1 MAHKK
6 TVAVVM
12 AAALS
17 VTGAVFVPS
26 PALAAYATQGTEKS
40 GKDVFWLDFA
50 GLRGPDGKLIPGKEV
65 TVPGLDGYTVTVKVG
80 KDSKTVGVDKRA
92 LAFEIPGEPT
102 LVGSDAK
109 VELTVTLTKDGKPE
123 PLTLV
128 VPDVSQDVK
137 VTTSAG
143 DWRAHALDISGKRLG
158 SKSFSALPRP
168 ATPDTPLVATEN
180 KDNSTTLTLELGK
193 DNQKM
198 MVGVLKERPADA
210 AAPVDPIAELGR
222 GFADLNKAL
231 EPLVVAPAS
240 VPSAVSAAPSAA
252 ASSSETTTTTA
263 PSSTET
269 TTSEPTPTESSSATT
284 SSSATVTSSAEPS
297 PAPAE
302 SSSASAATPV
312 PDTPMSEETTTTTS
326 TTTTTTTTKEVP
338 SPAPTSTPRPTKPAK
353 PAGSSAASDS
363 EAIIGTVVGLLVT
376 GGMVA
381 GLAGGTLNKAL
392 APSKP
397 SGNNDGTSKTGP
409 QQKKPK
415 VTVKQPGGGDSLTL
429 AELKQQT
436 SATKPLTSNTK
447 KTTTKTK
454 VSAKSGQKKPKIS
467 VGKSSSKKKSTSKK
481 KLADTGAPVG
491 LPVGI
496 ASLLIMS
503 GLILLG
509 VRQTRR
515 QI

>member
-143 DWRAHALDISGKRLG
+143 EWRAHALDISGKRLG
-158 SKSFSALPRP
+158 SKSFSAHPRP

-198 MVGVLKERPADA
+198 MVGVLKERPAGA
-210 AAPVDPIAELGR
+210 AAPVDPIADLGR
-222 GFADLNKAL
+222 GLADLNKAL
-231 EPLVVAPAS
+231 EPLVAAPTS

-297 PAPAE
+297 PA
-302 SSSASAATPV
+302 SAATPA
-312 PDTPMSEETTTTTS
+312 PNTPMSEETTTTS
-326 TTTTTTTTKEVP
+326 TTTMTTTTKEVP
-338 SPAPTSTPRPTKPAK
+338 SPATTSTPRPTKPAK

-397 SGNNDGTSKTGP
+397 SGNNDGTLKTGP

-436 SATKPLTSNTK
+436 SATKPSTSNTK

>member
-143 DWRAHALDISGKRLG
+143 EWRAHALDISGKRLG
-158 SKSFSALPRP
+158 SKSFSAHPRP

-198 MVGVLKERPADA
+198 MVGVLKERPAGA

-222 GFADLNKAL
+222 GLADLNKAL
-231 EPLVVAPAS
+231 EPLVAAPTS

-297 PAPAE
+297 
-302 SSSASAATPV
+302 SASAATPA
-312 PDTPMSEETTTTTS
+312 PNTPMSEETTTTS
-326 TTTTTTTTKEVP
+326 TTTMTTTTKEVP

-363 EAIIGTVVGLLVT
+363 EAVIGTVVGLLVT

-392 APSKP
+392 TPSKP
-397 SGNNDGTSKTGP
+397 SGNTGADSKTGP

-436 SATKPLTSNTK
+436 SAMKPSTSNTK

-467 VGKSSSKKKSTSKK
+467 VGKSSSKKKSISKK

>member
-143 DWRAHALDISGKRLG
+143 EWRAHALDISGKRLG
-158 SKSFSALPRP
+158 SKSFSAHPRP

-198 MVGVLKERPADA
+198 MVGVLKERPAGA

-222 GFADLNKAL
+222 GLADLNKAL
-231 EPLVVAPAS
+231 EPLVAAPTS

-269 TTSEPTPTESSSATT
+269 ITSEPTPTESSSATT
-284 SSSATVTSSAEPS
+284 SSSAEPS

-302 SSSASAATPV
+302 PSSASAATPA
-312 PDTPMSEETTTTTS
+312 PNTPMSEETTTTS
-326 TTTTTTTTKEVP
+326 TTTMTTTTKEVP

-363 EAIIGTVVGLLVT
+363 EAAIGTVVGLLVT

-397 SGNNDGTSKTGP
+397 SGNTGADSKTGP

-436 SATKPLTSNTK
+436 SATKPSTSNTK

>member
-6 TVAVVM
+6 SVAVVM

-17 VTGAVFVPS
+17 VTGAVFAPA

-143 DWRAHALDISGKRLG
+143 EWRAHALDISGKRLG
-158 SKSFSALPRP
+158 SKSFSAHPRP

-198 MVGVLKERPADA
+198 MVGVLKERPAGA

-222 GFADLNKAL
+222 GLADLNKAL
-231 EPLVVAPAS
+231 EPLVAAPMS

-302 SSSASAATPV
+302 PSSASAATPA
-312 PDTPMSEETTTTTS
+312 PNTPMSEETTTTS
-326 TTTTTTTTKEVP
+326 TTTMTKEVP

-363 EAIIGTVVGLLVT
+363 EAVIGTVVGLLVT

-397 SGNNDGTSKTGP
+397 SGNTGADSKTGP

-436 SATKPLTSNTK
+436 SATKPSTSNTK

>member
-6 TVAVVM
+6 SVAVVM

-17 VTGAVFVPS
+17 VTGAVFAPA

-143 DWRAHALDISGKRLG
+143 EWRAHALDISGKRLG
-158 SKSFSALPRP
+158 SKSFSARPRP

-198 MVGVLKERPADA
+198 MVGVLKERPAGA

-222 GFADLNKAL
+222 GLADLNKAL
-231 EPLVVAPAS
+231 EPLVAAPMS

-302 SSSASAATPV
+302 PSSASAATPA
-312 PDTPMSEETTTTTS
+312 PNTPMSEETTTTS
-326 TTTTTTTTKEVP
+326 TTTTTKEVP

-363 EAIIGTVVGLLVT
+363 EAVIGTVVGLLVT

-397 SGNNDGTSKTGP
+397 SGNTGADSKTGP

-436 SATKPLTSNTK
+436 SATKPSTSNTK

>member
-143 DWRAHALDISGKRLG
+143 EWRAHALDISGKRLG
-158 SKSFSALPRP
+158 SKSFSAHPRP

-198 MVGVLKERPADA
+198 MVGVLKERPAGA

-222 GFADLNKAL
+222 GLADLNKAL
-231 EPLVVAPAS
+231 EPLVAAPTS

-302 SSSASAATPV
+302 PSSASAATPA
-312 PDTPMSEETTTTTS
+312 PNTPMSEETTTTS
-326 TTTTTTTTKEVP
+326 TTTMTTTTKEVP

-363 EAIIGTVVGLLVT
+363 EAVIGTVVGLLVT

-392 APSKP
+392 TPSKP
-397 SGNNDGTSKTGP
+397 SGNTGADSKTGP

-436 SATKPLTSNTK
+436 SATKPSTSNTK

-467 VGKSSSKKKSTSKK
+467 VGKSSSKKKSISKK

>member
-6 TVAVVM
+6 SVAVVM

-17 VTGAVFVPS
+17 VTGAVFAPA

-143 DWRAHALDISGKRLG
+143 EWRAHALDISGKRLG
-158 SKSFSALPRP
+158 SKSFSAHPRP

-198 MVGVLKERPADA
+198 MVGVLKERPAGA

-222 GFADLNKAL
+222 GLADLNKAL
-231 EPLVVAPAS
+231 EPLVAAPTS

-297 PAPAE
+297 
-302 SSSASAATPV
+302 SASAEPSSAPN
-312 PDTPMSEETTTTTS
+312 TPMSEETTTTS
-326 TTTTTTTTKEVP
+326 TTTMTTTTKEVP

-363 EAIIGTVVGLLVT
+363 EAVIGTVVGLLVT

-397 SGNNDGTSKTGP
+397 SGNTGADSKTGP

-436 SATKPLTSNTK
+436 SATKPSTSNTK
-447 KTTTKTK
+447 KTTTTKTK

>member
-143 DWRAHALDISGKRLG
+143 EWRAHALDISGKRLG
-158 SKSFSALPRP
+158 SKCFSAHPRA

-198 MVGVLKERPADA
+198 MVGVLKERPAGA

-222 GFADLNKAL
+222 GLADLNKAL
-231 EPLVVAPAS
+231 EPLVAAPTS

-297 PAPAE
+297 
-302 SSSASAATPV
+302 SASAEPSSAPN
-312 PDTPMSEETTTTTS
+312 TPMSEETTTTS
-326 TTTTTTTTKEVP
+326 TTTMTTTTKEVP

-363 EAIIGTVVGLLVT
+363 EAAIGTVVGLLVT

-397 SGNNDGTSKTGP
+397 SGNTGADSKTGP

-436 SATKPLTSNTK
+436 SATKPSTSNTK

>member
-143 DWRAHALDISGKRLG
+143 EWRAHALDISGKRLG
-158 SKSFSALPRP
+158 SKSFSAHPRP

-198 MVGVLKERPADA
+198 MVGVLKERPAGA

-222 GFADLNKAL
+222 GLADLNKAL
-231 EPLVVAPAS
+231 EPLVAAPTS

-297 PAPAE
+297 SASAE
-302 SSSASAATPV
+302 PSSASAATPA
-312 PDTPMSEETTTTTS
+312 PNTPMSEETTTTS
-326 TTTTTTTTKEVP
+326 TTTMTTTTKEVP

-363 EAIIGTVVGLLVT
+363 EAVIGTVVGLLVT

-397 SGNNDGTSKTGP
+397 SGNTGADSKTGP

-436 SATKPLTSNTK
+436 SATKPSTSNTK

-467 VGKSSSKKKSTSKK
+467 VGKSSSKKKSISKK

>member
-143 DWRAHALDISGKRLG
+143 EWRAHALDISGKRLG
-158 SKSFSALPRP
+158 SKSFSAHPRP

-198 MVGVLKERPADA
+198 MVGVLKERPAGA

-222 GFADLNKAL
+222 GLADLNKAL
-231 EPLVVAPAS
+231 EPLVAAPTS

-297 PAPAE
+297 PAPN
-302 SSSASAATPV
+302 
-312 PDTPMSEETTTTTS
+312 TPMSEETTTTS
-326 TTTTTTTTKEVP
+326 TTTMTTTTKEVP

-363 EAIIGTVVGLLVT
+363 EAVIGTVVGLLVT

-397 SGNNDGTSKTGP
+397 SGNTGADSKTGP

-436 SATKPLTSNTK
+436 SATKPSTSNTK

-467 VGKSSSKKKSTSKK
+467 VGKSSSKKKSASKK

>member
-6 TVAVVM
+6 SVAVVM

-143 DWRAHALDISGKRLG
+143 EWRAHALDISGKRLG
-158 SKSFSALPRP
+158 SKSFSAHPRP

-198 MVGVLKERPADA
+198 MVGVLKERPAGA

-222 GFADLNKAL
+222 GLADLNKAL
-231 EPLVVAPAS
+231 EPLVAAPTS

-297 PAPAE
+297 SASAE
-302 SSSASAATPV
+302 PSSASAATPA
-312 PDTPMSEETTTTTS
+312 PNTPMSEETTTTS
-326 TTTTTTTTKEVP
+326 TTTMTTTTKEVP

-363 EAIIGTVVGLLVT
+363 EAVIGTVVGLLVT

-397 SGNNDGTSKTGP
+397 SGNTGADSKTGP

-436 SATKPLTSNTK
+436 SATKPSTSNTK

>member
-143 DWRAHALDISGKRLG
+143 EWRAHALDISGKRLG
-158 SKSFSALPRP
+158 SKSFSAHPRP

-198 MVGVLKERPADA
+198 MVGVLKERPAGA
-210 AAPVDPIAELGR
+210 AAPVDPIADLGR
-222 GFADLNKAL
+222 GLADLNKAL
-231 EPLVVAPAS
+231 EPLVAAPTS
-240 VPSAVSAAPSAA
+240 VRSAVSAAPSAA

-297 PAPAE
+297 PA
-302 SSSASAATPV
+302 SAATPA
-312 PDTPMSEETTTTTS
+312 PNTPMSEETTTTS
-326 TTTTTTTTKEVP
+326 TTTMTTTTKEVP
-338 SPAPTSTPRPTKPAK
+338 NPAPTSTPRPTKPAK

-363 EAIIGTVVGLLVT
+363 EAVIGTVVGLLVT

-397 SGNNDGTSKTGP
+397 SGNTGADSKTGP

-436 SATKPLTSNTK
+436 SATKPSTSNTK

>member
-6 TVAVVM
+6 SVAVVM

-17 VTGAVFVPS
+17 VTGAVFAPA

-143 DWRAHALDISGKRLG
+143 EWRAHALDISGKRLG
-158 SKSFSALPRP
+158 SKSFSAHPRP

-198 MVGVLKERPADA
+198 MVGVLKERPAGA

-222 GFADLNKAL
+222 GLADLNKAL
-231 EPLVVAPAS
+231 EPLVAAPTS

-297 PAPAE
+297 SASAE
-302 SSSASAATPV
+302 PSSASAATPA
-312 PDTPMSEETTTTTS
+312 PNTPMSEETTTTS
-326 TTTTTTTTKEVP
+326 TTTMTTTTKEVP

-363 EAIIGTVVGLLVT
+363 EAVIGTVVGLLVT

-397 SGNNDGTSKTGP
+397 SGNTGADSKTGP

-436 SATKPLTSNTK
+436 SATKPSTSNTK

-467 VGKSSSKKKSTSKK
+467 VGKSSSKKKSASKK

>member
-143 DWRAHALDISGKRLG
+143 EWRAHALDISGKRLG
-158 SKSFSALPRP
+158 SKSFSAHPRP

-198 MVGVLKERPADA
+198 MVGVLKERPAGA

-222 GFADLNKAL
+222 GLADLNKAL
-231 EPLVVAPAS
+231 EPLVAAPTS

-297 PAPAE
+297 PAPN
-302 SSSASAATPV
+302 
-312 PDTPMSEETTTTTS
+312 TPMSEETTTTS
-326 TTTTTTTTKEVP
+326 TTTMTTTTKEVP

-363 EAIIGTVVGLLVT
+363 EAVIGTVVGLLVT

-397 SGNNDGTSKTGP
+397 SGNTGADSKTGP

-436 SATKPLTSNTK
+436 SATKPSTSNTK